1 MSKAEAYLNEALS
14 LLVLFSY
21 SSFTALDTYTHL
33 AAYLDAID
41 TYHGYV
47 WGLQLF
53 PLLPL
58 YIRRLAVQVSIFC
71 SEVIPP
77 SNSFVVLNL
86 FQHLGLQSTD
96 KFVAGLGCVWV
107 RGRALGPEMPD

>member
-21 SSFTALDTYTHL
+21 SSFTALDAYIHL
-33 AAYLDAID
+33 AAYLDVID

-58 YIRRLAVQVSIFC
+58 YIRRLALQVSIFC
-71 SEVIPP
+71 SEVIPLKQP
-77 SNSFVVLNL
+77 
-86 FQHLGLQSTD
+86 
-96 KFVAGLGCVWV
+96 
-107 RGRALGPEMPD
+107 RRAELVSASWTAMYR